1 MSVFSRRLTDSR
13 KVWDNNSSQSDEDL
27 NIAPFEALDDI
38 EKAKFENIE
47 DKLSKEIDKNFQKNA
62 TPQCWAFMGTVGGV
76 GTTSLAV
83 QIAYELTKLQNNSSR
98 ASRAI
103 SESQVCLIDLDYE
116 TGRTTH
122 QLDIKP
128 NLSIEG
134 LTNEELNIDADYTK
148 SSLSQHKSGIS
159 VLAAPNLIG
168 GNRKVKTQ
176 SVLSLLNA
184 ACDLFPYVILDLPS
198 HWQEWSMAAIGGS
211 DFTGLVTDMTI
222 PSLHVTQSKYMQL
235 NEMFSGEKSFEIILN
250 KYERRS
256 FKKTLTLS
264 DVQIAL
270 RQNVFGTLCNELDIT
285 REALNCG
292 EPIGAIKAHSR
303 YAKDSRKL
311 LNQILMTKQMT
322 VPKSTS
328 ANKTAA

>member
-13 KVWDNNSSQSDEDL
+13 KVWDDNSSQSDEDL
-27 NIAPFEALDDI
+27 NIPPFEALDDI

-47 DKLSKEIDKNFQKNA
+47 NKLSKEIDKNFQKNA

-103 SESQVCLIDLDYE
+103 SESQICLIDLDYE

-128 NLSIEG
+128 NLSIE
-134 LTNEELNIDADYTK
+134 
-148 SSLSQHKSGIS
+148 
-159 VLAAPNLIG
+159 PNLIG

-270 RQNVFGTLCNELDIT
+270 RQNVFGTLCNESDIT